1 MADVYDTHGLGED
14 SYVAQYGAAGNAT
27 AKSLTNMTNIAGAVV
42 SLALIAGVGV
52 WGYKLMV
59 RDVSGIPVVR
69 AVQGDMRVRP
79 EEPGGQLAMNQGLA
93 VNAVAAD
100 GGTQPPADRFVL
112 APRPVALSDE
122 DTPILASMVVPGVAS
137 APQSNS
143 SEAGR
148 APGPDVAAALQS
160 GSVDDLVNQ
169 LTDGV
174 DRIDEDGEAD
184 RVDELVDTGSDA
196 IAQPTLVAADVKGPG
211 PKFSLRPKVRPADAP
226 AMVIPARAVAVEATP
241 TQEIDAA
248 SLATGTRLVQ
258 LGAFDSEEIAR
269 QQWTRIEGRFGDYLN
284 GKARIIQKAQSGGR
298 TFYRLRAHGFT
309 DLSDARRFCSA
320 LVAEGADCIPVVTR

>member
-112 APRPVALSDE
+112 APRPVALADE
-122 DTPILASMVVPGVAS
+122 DTPILASMVVPGWHLRHS
-137 APQSNS
+137 
-143 SEAGR
+143 R
-148 APGPDVAAALQS
+148 
-160 GSVDDLVNQ
+160 
-169 LTDGV
+169 
-174 DRIDEDGEAD
+174 
-184 RVDELVDTGSDA
+184 
-196 IAQPTLVAADVKGPG
+196 TL
-211 PKFSLRPKVRPADAP
+211 LRQA
-226 AMVIPARAVAVEATP
+226 
-241 TQEIDAA
+241 
-248 SLATGTRLVQ
+248 
-258 LGAFDSEEIAR
+258 
-269 QQWTRIEGRFGDYLN
+269 
-284 GKARIIQKAQSGGR
+284 
-298 TFYRLRAHGFT
+298 
-309 DLSDARRFCSA
+309 ARRGRMLPPRCSRVR
-320 LVAEGADCIPVVTR
+320 LTIWSTS

>member
-112 APRPVALSDE
+112 APRPVALADE

-143 SEAGR
+143 SETGR

-174 DRIDEDGEAD
+174 ERIDEDGEAD
-184 RVDELVDTGSDA
+184 RLDGVASADTDE
-196 IAQPTLVAADVKGPG
+196 IMQPAPVLDMTGPG

-241 TQEIDAA
+241 TQEIDPE

-258 LGAFDSEEIAR
+258 LGAFDSEEVAR

-284 GKARIIQKAQSGGR
+284 GKSRIIQKAQSGGR

>member
-1 MADVYDTHGLGED
+1 
-14 SYVAQYGAAGNAT
+14 
-27 AKSLTNMTNIAGAVV
+27 MTNIAGAVV

-112 APRPVALSDE
+112 APRPVALADE

-143 SEAGR
+143 SETGR

-174 DRIDEDGEAD
+174 ERIDEDGEAD
-184 RVDELVDTGSDA
+184 RLDGVAGADTDE
-196 IAQPTLVAADVKGPG
+196 IMQPAPVLDMTGPG

-241 TQEIDAA
+241 TQEIDPE

-258 LGAFDSEEIAR
+258 LGAFDSEEVAR

-284 GKARIIQKAQSGGR
+284 GKSRIIQKAQSGGR